1 MEPVRTLGQVNR
13 IAVYFTGGFAS
24 EKCLRSKSQ
33 LAVDGNFRA
42 RPPLGSEKVDRAQKR
57 EAVAELNDVFSNT
70 SSVVV
75 THYSGL
81 NVAEISDL
89 RRQMQAAGATF
100 KVTKNRLTKLALD
113 GTQYAPL
120 IDLFTGPTAIAYSN
134 DPVAPARVVV
144 NFAKSNDKLVVLGG
158 GMGDSQLDIKG
169 VKALASLP
177 SLDELRGKIVG
188 LLQAPATKLAGV
200 IQAPASQLARVLSAQ
215 GSKEEAA

>member
-1 MEPVRTLGQVNR
+1 MDRT
-13 IAVYFTGGFAS
+13 
-24 EKCLRSKSQ
+24 
-33 LAVDGNFRA
+33 
-42 RPPLGSEKVDRAQKR
+42 QKR
-57 EAVAELNDVFSNT
+57 EAVAELNAVFSNT

-89 RRQMQAAGATF
+89 RRQMRAAGATF

-113 GTQYAPL
+113 GTRYAPL
-120 IDLFTGPTAIAYSN
+120 TDLFTGPTAIAYSD
-134 DPVAPARVVV
+134 DPVAPAKVAV
-144 NFAKSNDKLVVLGG
+144 NFAKSNDKLIVLGG
-158 GMGDSQLDIKG
+158 GMGDSQLDVDG

-200 IQAPASQLARVLSAQ
+200 IQAPAAQLARVLAAQ